1 MSKTGIGYAYAFIAY
16 SLWGLLPVYWKLL
29 SFANPY
35 EILSHR
41 ILWSFVFALLLI
53 IVLKRE
59 NPLILLRKKKN
70 ILIVAATGVTISINW
85 LVYIYAI
92 NSGFIVEASLGYY
105 INPLVSVFLGVFFLK
120 EKLAALQKIA
130 LVLSAAGVAYLTV
143 RYGKFPWIA
152 LGLAFS
158 FAAYGLLKKLFALDT
173 IGSLML
179 ETMFVSPLA
188 LGFLIFG
195 AFSGSGPWASHFLY
209 RLPLSPVLFAAC
221 GIVQPLLGTP
231 VCGRGV
237 HDASAPFTLHCTSLP
252 DAHVGRQRLE
262 SRRSGF
268 RSGDRRGLQNRL
280 RGSDPVVGGFDSHV
294 APPLLRGLPRADA

>member
-16 SLWGLLPVYWKLL
+16 SLWGILPVYWKLL

-120 EKLAALQKIA
+120 EKLAALQKVA
-130 LVLSAAGVAYLTV
+130 LVLSAAGVAYLTI

-188 LGFLIFG
+188 LGFLVFG
-195 AFSGSGPWASHFLY
+195 VVSGSGPWASHFLY

-221 GIVQPLLGTP
+221 GIVTSVPLALFAEGAKRIPLSSIGFLQYISPTLTLLVGLMFYGEQFTSIHAVSFGLIWTGLILNTTAVVRKIRGKTP
-231 VCGRGV
+231 
-237 HDASAPFTLHCTSLP
+237 
-252 DAHVGRQRLE
+252 
-262 SRRSGF
+262 
-268 RSGDRRGLQNRL
+268 
-280 RGSDPVVGGFDSHV
+280 
-294 APPLLRGLPRADA
+294 